1 MYNKPTNTIF
11 TGQNIIFL
19 PNCPS
24 TNSYALEL
32 LKNKEI
38 AEGTI
43 VITDEQSSGRGQ
55 RGNTWWSEPG
65 KNLTFSIILKP
76 QLSGLVNLFPLTML
90 AAVAIQQAIQPLL
103 QGPVTIK
110 WPNDILVGDKKIAG
124 ILVENIWRGSQL
136 LGSVVGIGLNVQQ
149 TIFQWD
155 KATSLL
161 SEKAVNTDKQTVLN
175 QLCFYLEKYYSDI
188 TSGDLI
194 WDKYSQHVYG
204 MNKEIRFKIGEE
216 IHSGILIKIDK
227 DGKIHLQ
234 SSTGEI
240 HSDYHPNIQLIY

>member
-19 PNCPS
+19 PSCPS
-24 TNSYALEL
+24 TNTYALEL

-65 KNLTFSIILKP
+65 KNLTFSIILHP
-76 QLSGLVNLFPLTML
+76 QLSSPVNLFPLTML
-90 AAVAIQQAIQPLL
+90 AAVAIQDTIQPWLSK
-103 QGPVTIK
+103 PVCIK
-110 WPNDILVGDKKIAG
+110 WPNDILVGDKKVAG

-136 LGSVVGIGLNVQQ
+136 HSSVVGIGLNVQQ

-155 KATSLL
+155 KASSLL
-161 SEKAVNTDKQTVLN
+161 TENAIESNKQAVLN
-175 QLCFYLEKYYSDI
+175 QLCVNLEKWYQDLSNGNVLWDYYSQCI
-188 TSGDLI
+188 YRRGQTISF
-194 WDKYSQHVYG
+194 KYEDH
-204 MNKEIRFKIGEE
+204 
-216 IHSGILIKIDK
+216 IHTGILLGVEI
-227 DGKIHLQ
+227 DGKIRLED
-234 SSTGEI
+234 SNGKVY
-240 HSDYHPNIQLIY
+240 SDYHPAIQLTY